1 MDNKKLRLKGYS
13 DLESNLDY
21 IFTLKDKNENK
32 ESEDELENLD
42 NKNVSRIKKDNNF
55 SSLGFKDDEK
65 NSDSIDLELNEKGEI
80 NDIDSSKIFEKL
92 KRIKEK
98 NNIGK
103 EIDLNQNKK
112 FENEY
117 LTRDEF
123 IKKQK
128 KKKKKFKPSTLL
140 IPQEEKNIK
149 KEDLISDYF
158 QNNNYI
164 NEDEMER
171 LGKIENL
178 KNENLSN
185 ENIIFKTLK
194 EENNN
199 IEKNEDE
206 NNLLNLDNIPIFKPR
221 KNKKNENKKEKKNLI
236 NEPEKK
242 INNNKIDNNNPK
254 ENNEINNINENNIK
268 EVFNDDLGELEEIP
282 TRKGVSIALYLFK
295 QKKLINENETFGRY
309 NDRDYKKEL
318 NNNIKNII
326 LTLNNSNRR
335 ILKHTYSKGGKFNN
349 IQTTYIISTSKSKSI
364 NLNKDEKNTIL
375 NRNSKAHYRRR
386 NSPLNEHNKN
396 NNICDSFGTKT
407 SNRNNETMN
416 SSNISNIHISEKNS
430 NKNSLKYYQYNKLR
444 AYFSVQRNKYYD
456 SIYNYDYNARNNNNN
471 NLTKSIVQTSF
482 QLYNENSFY
491 NKDTYNNVLD
501 NNRYWNLPIYDNYK
515 SSNTNSYNNLY
526 NF

>member
-318 NNNIKNII
+318 NNNIVYPINNKEKIDVEIEYRDEEGKKLKPKEMARYQSYIFHGENAGIRKREKKI
-326 LTLNNSNRR
+326 LRDLKQKRVTNQLNTKTMK
-335 ILKHTYSKGGKFNN
+335 LM
-349 IQTTYIISTSKSKSI
+349 KSKQ
-364 NLNKDEKNTIL
+364 NKTNNPFITIQ
-375 NRNSKAHYRRR
+375 
-386 NSPLNEHNKN
+386 
-396 NNICDSFGTKT
+396 
-407 SNRNNETMN
+407 
-416 SSNISNIHISEKNS
+416 EKNS
-430 NKNSLKYYQYNKLR
+430 HFL
-444 AYFSVQRNKYYD
+444 
-456 SIYNYDYNARNNNNN
+456 
-471 NLTKSIVQTSF
+471 
-482 QLYNENSFY
+482 
-491 NKDTYNNVLD
+491 
-501 NNRYWNLPIYDNYK
+501 
-515 SSNTNSYNNLY
+515 
-526 NF
+526 

>member
-318 NNNIKNII
+318 NNNIVYPINNKEKIDVEIEYRDEEGKKLKPKEMARYQSYIFHGENAGIRKREKKI
-326 LTLNNSNRR
+326 LRDLKQKRVTNQLN
-335 ILKHTYSKGGKFNN
+335 
-349 IQTTYIISTSKSKSI
+349 
-364 NLNKDEKNTIL
+364 
-375 NRNSKAHYRRR
+375 
-386 NSPLNEHNKN
+386 
-396 NNICDSFGTKT
+396 TKT
-407 SNRNNETMN
+407 MKLMKNKQNKTNNPFIT
-416 SSNISNIHISEKNS
+416 IQEKNS
-430 NKNSLKYYQYNKLR
+430 H
-444 AYFSVQRNKYYD
+444 F
-456 SIYNYDYNARNNNNN
+456 
-471 NLTKSIVQTSF
+471 
-482 QLYNENSFY
+482 
-491 NKDTYNNVLD
+491 
-501 NNRYWNLPIYDNYK
+501 
-515 SSNTNSYNNLY
+515 
-526 NF
+526 

>member
-242 INNNKIDNNNPK
+242 LNNNKIDNNNPK

-309 NDRDYKKEL
+309 NDRDYKKDL
-318 NNNIKNII
+318 NNNIVYPINNKEKIDVEIEYRDEEGKKLKPKEMARYQSYIFHGENAGIRKREKKI
-326 LTLNNSNRR
+326 LRDLKQKRVTNQLN
-335 ILKHTYSKGGKFNN
+335 
-349 IQTTYIISTSKSKSI
+349 
-364 NLNKDEKNTIL
+364 
-375 NRNSKAHYRRR
+375 
-386 NSPLNEHNKN
+386 
-396 NNICDSFGTKT
+396 TKT
-407 SNRNNETMN
+407 MKLMKNKQNKTNNPFIT
-416 SSNISNIHISEKNS
+416 IQEKNS
-430 NKNSLKYYQYNKLR
+430 NFL
-444 AYFSVQRNKYYD
+444 
-456 SIYNYDYNARNNNNN
+456 
-471 NLTKSIVQTSF
+471 
-482 QLYNENSFY
+482 
-491 NKDTYNNVLD
+491 
-501 NNRYWNLPIYDNYK
+501 
-515 SSNTNSYNNLY
+515 
-526 NF
+526 

>member
-112 FENEY
+112 FEKEY

-318 NNNIKNII
+318 NNNIVYPINNKEKIDVEIEYRDEEGKKLKPKEMARYQSYIFHGENAGIRKREKKI
-326 LTLNNSNRR
+326 LRDLKQKRVTNQLN
-335 ILKHTYSKGGKFNN
+335 
-349 IQTTYIISTSKSKSI
+349 
-364 NLNKDEKNTIL
+364 
-375 NRNSKAHYRRR
+375 
-386 NSPLNEHNKN
+386 
-396 NNICDSFGTKT
+396 TKT
-407 SNRNNETMN
+407 MKLMKNKQNKTNNPFIT
-416 SSNISNIHISEKNS
+416 IQEKNS
-430 NKNSLKYYQYNKLR
+430 HFL
-444 AYFSVQRNKYYD
+444 
-456 SIYNYDYNARNNNNN
+456 
-471 NLTKSIVQTSF
+471 
-482 QLYNENSFY
+482 
-491 NKDTYNNVLD
+491 
-501 NNRYWNLPIYDNYK
+501 
-515 SSNTNSYNNLY
+515 
-526 NF
+526 

>member
-221 KNKKNENKKEKKNLI
+221 KNKKNENKKEKK
-236 NEPEKK
+236 
-242 INNNKIDNNNPK
+242 
-254 ENNEINNINENNIK
+254 
-268 EVFNDDLGELEEIP
+268 
-282 TRKGVSIALYLFK
+282 
-295 QKKLINENETFGRY
+295 
-309 NDRDYKKEL
+309 
-318 NNNIKNII
+318 
-326 LTLNNSNRR
+326 
-335 ILKHTYSKGGKFNN
+335 KFN
-349 IQTTYIISTSKSKSI
+349 K
-364 NLNKDEKNTIL
+364 
-375 NRNSKAHYRRR
+375 
-386 NSPLNEHNKN
+386 
-396 NNICDSFGTKT
+396 
-407 SNRNNETMN
+407 
-416 SSNISNIHISEKNS
+416 
-430 NKNSLKYYQYNKLR
+430 
-444 AYFSVQRNKYYD
+444 
-456 SIYNYDYNARNNNNN
+456 
-471 NLTKSIVQTSF
+471 
-482 QLYNENSFY
+482 
-491 NKDTYNNVLD
+491 
-501 NNRYWNLPIYDNYK
+501 
-515 SSNTNSYNNLY
+515 
-526 NF
+526 

>member
-318 NNNIKNII
+318 NNNIVYPINNKEKIDVEIEYRDEEGKKLKPKEMARYQSYIFHGENAGIRKREKKI
-326 LTLNNSNRR
+326 LRNLKQKRVTNQLN
-335 ILKHTYSKGGKFNN
+335 
-349 IQTTYIISTSKSKSI
+349 
-364 NLNKDEKNTIL
+364 
-375 NRNSKAHYRRR
+375 
-386 NSPLNEHNKN
+386 
-396 NNICDSFGTKT
+396 TKT
-407 SNRNNETMN
+407 MKLMKNKQNKTNNPFIT
-416 SSNISNIHISEKNS
+416 IQEKNS
-430 NKNSLKYYQYNKLR
+430 HFL
-444 AYFSVQRNKYYD
+444 
-456 SIYNYDYNARNNNNN
+456 
-471 NLTKSIVQTSF
+471 
-482 QLYNENSFY
+482 
-491 NKDTYNNVLD
+491 
-501 NNRYWNLPIYDNYK
+501 
-515 SSNTNSYNNLY
+515 
-526 NF
+526 

>member
-42 NKNVSRIKKDNNF
+42 NKNLSRIKKDNNF

-318 NNNIKNII
+318 NNNIVYPINNKEKIDVEIEYRDEEGKKLKPKEMARYQSYIFHGENAGIRKREKKI
-326 LTLNNSNRR
+326 LRDLKQKRVTNQLN
-335 ILKHTYSKGGKFNN
+335 
-349 IQTTYIISTSKSKSI
+349 
-364 NLNKDEKNTIL
+364 
-375 NRNSKAHYRRR
+375 
-386 NSPLNEHNKN
+386 
-396 NNICDSFGTKT
+396 TKT
-407 SNRNNETMN
+407 MKLMKNKQNKTNNPFIT
-416 SSNISNIHISEKNS
+416 IQEKNS
-430 NKNSLKYYQYNKLR
+430 HFL
-444 AYFSVQRNKYYD
+444 
-456 SIYNYDYNARNNNNN
+456 
-471 NLTKSIVQTSF
+471 
-482 QLYNENSFY
+482 
-491 NKDTYNNVLD
+491 
-501 NNRYWNLPIYDNYK
+501 
-515 SSNTNSYNNLY
+515 
-526 NF
+526 

>member
-318 NNNIKNII
+318 NNNIVYPINNKEKIDVEIEYRDEEGKKLKPKEMARYQSYIFHGENAGIRKREKKI
-326 LTLNNSNRR
+326 LRDLKQKRVTNQLN
-335 ILKHTYSKGGKFNN
+335 
-349 IQTTYIISTSKSKSI
+349 
-364 NLNKDEKNTIL
+364 
-375 NRNSKAHYRRR
+375 
-386 NSPLNEHNKN
+386 
-396 NNICDSFGTKT
+396 TKT
-407 SNRNNETMN
+407 MKLMKNKQNKTNNPFIT
-416 SSNISNIHISEKNS
+416 IQEKNS
-430 NKNSLKYYQYNKLR
+430 HFL
-444 AYFSVQRNKYYD
+444 
-456 SIYNYDYNARNNNNN
+456 
-471 NLTKSIVQTSF
+471 
-482 QLYNENSFY
+482 
-491 NKDTYNNVLD
+491 
-501 NNRYWNLPIYDNYK
+501 
-515 SSNTNSYNNLY
+515 
-526 NF
+526 

>member
-254 ENNEINNINENNIK
+254 ENNEK
-268 EVFNDDLGELEEIP
+268 
-282 TRKGVSIALYLFK
+282 
-295 QKKLINENETFGRY
+295 
-309 NDRDYKKEL
+309 
-318 NNNIKNII
+318 
-326 LTLNNSNRR
+326 
-335 ILKHTYSKGGKFNN
+335 
-349 IQTTYIISTSKSKSI
+349 
-364 NLNKDEKNTIL
+364 
-375 NRNSKAHYRRR
+375 
-386 NSPLNEHNKN
+386 
-396 NNICDSFGTKT
+396 
-407 SNRNNETMN
+407 
-416 SSNISNIHISEKNS
+416 
-430 NKNSLKYYQYNKLR
+430 
-444 AYFSVQRNKYYD
+444 
-456 SIYNYDYNARNNNNN
+456 
-471 NLTKSIVQTSF
+471 
-482 QLYNENSFY
+482 
-491 NKDTYNNVLD
+491 
-501 NNRYWNLPIYDNYK
+501 
-515 SSNTNSYNNLY
+515 
-526 NF
+526 